1 MPGASVKP
9 PPLPF
14 YLAPL
19 RVTPGELALDLLAFG
34 FRQARACVFA
44 GAFFVILYIAGR
56 FPIQGL
62 ARYDAILLGALAI
75 QALLIA
81 LRLESRDE
89 LLTLGLFHVLG
100 FVLEVFKTHPSI
112 GSWSYPEPGG
122 LRLLSVPLYSGFMY
136 AAVASYIVQA
146 WRLLNLRLDRYPAHG
161 LSIALAVAIYVNFF
175 THHFFF
181 DARIGLALLTLA
193 LFWKTRVVFRPRH
206 REYSMPLP
214 LSFALIGAFLWIAEN
229 ISTLLGAWSYPHQH
243 QGWKVVGLGKISSWS
258 LLVIVSF
265 IIVAD
270 LKHVKARLDDGRPAA

>member
-1 MPGASVKP
+1 MSGGPNAP
-9 PPLPF
+9 RPLPF

-19 RVTPGELALDLLAFG
+19 RLSLASLLRDLLAFG
-34 FRQARACVFA
+34 WLQARACVFA
-44 GAFFVILYIAGR
+44 GAFFAILYIAGR
-56 FPIQGL
+56 FPVPGF
-62 ARYDAILLGALAI
+62 ARYDVILAGALAV

-89 LLTLGLFHVLG
+89 LLTLGLFHLLG
-100 FVLEVFKTHPSI
+100 FALEVFKTHPAI

-122 LRLLSVPLYSGFMY
+122 LRLFSVPLYSGFMY

-146 WRLLNLRLDRYPAHG
+146 WRLLNLRLERYPSHG

-175 THHFFF
+175 THHFIF
-181 DARIGLALLTLA
+181 DARIGLGLLTLV
-193 LFWKTRVVFRPRH
+193 LFWKTRVAFRPRL

-214 LSFALIGAFLWIAEN
+214 LSFALIGFFLWIAEN

-243 QGWKVVGLGKISSWS
+243 HGWKVVGLGKISSWS

-270 LKHVKARLDDGRPAA
+270 LKHVKARLD

>member
-1 MPGASVKP
+1 MSGVPP

-14 YLAPL
+14 YLAPF
-19 RVTPGELALDLLAFG
+19 RMSVGELARDLWAFG
-34 FRQARACVFA
+34 LLQARACVFA

-56 FPIQGL
+56 FPIAGL
-62 ARYDAILLGALAI
+62 ARYDVILAGALAL
-75 QALLIA
+75 QALLVV

-89 LLTLGLFHVLG
+89 LLTLGLFHLLG
-100 FVLEVFKTHPSI
+100 FALEVFKTHPAI

-122 LRLLSVPLYSGFMY
+122 LRLFSVPLYSGFMY

-146 WRLLNLRLDRYPAHG
+146 WRLLNLRLDRYPPHG
-161 LSIALAVAIYVNFF
+161 LSVALAVAIYVNFF

-181 DARIGLALLTLA
+181 DVRMGLGLLTLA
-193 LFWKTRVVFRPRH
+193 LFWNTRVVFRPRE

-214 LSFALIGAFLWIAEN
+214 LSFALIGFFLWIAEN

-270 LKHVKARLDDGRPAA
+270 LKHVKARLGERSPRP